1 MSSLA
6 AIFGNSG
13 EKSQDS
19 DKLLHLYWNRAELK
33 KQFAGMRKERFKL
46 LDKIKQQEGATVRLQ
61 QKLDHLES
69 LLIDPECAGNAVVFY
84 QLRGVALH
92 CQRKLGKF
100 AEQLK
105 QQREQ
110 RQHNALLVKWN
121 EERTREAKVIE
132 HELAMTREAVQ
143 HADGQMKSERDRLM
157 SMSGFLKIFRRR
169 SATATLDRLAG
180 EIEAAQEREQALL
193 QNLEDIK
200 NRMPPEK
207 EGLDVGAKRSI
218 NFMIFSFAQQLLLL
232 FADDELAAMAREA
245 SEKSV
250 GAINYGNR
258 QECEELLVRVRKRA
272 ALIDHTSDVA
282 SILQQ
287 RAKLIA
293 ELALFRNEGDAVPL
307 AGSVSTVFDIGQNGS
322 IRRTEAN
329 LLGENYWGIAK
340 ILSR

>member
-1 MSSLA
+1 MAADYVKERHLSSLA

-13 EKSQDS
+13 EKTQDS

-46 LDKIKQQEGATVRLQ
+46 LDKIKQQEGATARLQ

-69 LLIDPECAGNAVVFY
+69 LLIDPEWAGNAVVFY

-92 CQRKLGKF
+92 CQRKLAKF

-121 EERTREAKVIE
+121 EERTREAKAIE
-132 HELAMTREAVQ
+132 HELAVTREAVQ
-143 HADGQMKSERDRLM
+143 RTDEQMQSERDRLI

-169 SATATLDRLAG
+169 SVTATLDRLAA
-180 EIEAAQEREQALL
+180 EIEAAHDRQQALL
-193 QNLEDIK
+193 QNLEEIK
-200 NRMPPEK
+200 NRIPPENQ
-207 EGLDVGAKRSI
+207 GLDVASKRSI

-245 SEKSV
+245 SE
-250 GAINYGNR
+250 
-258 QECEELLVRVRKRA
+258 
-272 ALIDHTSDVA
+272 
-282 SILQQ
+282 
-287 RAKLIA
+287 
-293 ELALFRNEGDAVPL
+293 
-307 AGSVSTVFDIGQNGS
+307 
-322 IRRTEAN
+322 
-329 LLGENYWGIAK
+329 
-340 ILSR
+340 